1 MRHPEPRIVSLERAV
16 LASRS
21 HMRVLSDNNVGSASG
36 SPDDWRGRVLC
47 LTVVLC
53 PALYSFHF
61 TSFLH
66 AKEIVFAISVIV
78 MALLAALSRRITLR
92 GFAAFLP
99 LWIFIG
105 VALAGAF
112 AAQAKVPSDILT
124 RAAYWGL
131 LLLGVA
137 TVFDLMSDDKWQ
149 TRVIS
154 AISVSAALVAALGL
168 IQYAGLAPFLFPVF
182 AHYTQRVYSVFGN
195 QDLYGGYL
203 ALGVPL
209 LINRVWG
216 LGFRVSGSLVR
227 VRNWAALLGFAA
239 VVPGIMISGSRSA
252 WLAAFVGTAVSVFG
266 SRISGLPQDP
276 KPETRYPIPALVVL
290 LMAVTAWLVPS
301 ATVNRVLTTFG
312 AEDRGVHARLWMWE
326 GTLSM
331 IRDAPIL
338 GVGLNNYAYWCPR
351 YLGEPVL
358 GPRRNAQVENEFY
371 ADQPHSEPL
380 RVLAETGLIGAVCW
394 LWMVARMIR
403 VSGFGFRVSGFAKR
417 SLAARDPKPETRN
430 PVLGALLAFVVFALF
445 NAPFDSV
452 AHTFVGLLLASML
465 LGRTRKQ
472 SPSLESSEPV
482 AGFVQDRGR
491 CVRRL
496 SVPIAV
502 PLLAVLVGG
511 FLLLTVHVPSYLLRA
526 AEDAHLGPQADISL
540 YPRVVDYPWPNAR
553 AHKEYG
559 IALAEAGQD
568 EEARQE
574 LLKAL
579 KGLDTGDIYLA
590 LALLASEAGDRR
602 ATLRWA
608 TECLFRWPGNPDA
621 LRLIEM
627 QSPRGR
633 ANLRNEASTGRE
645 P

>member
-1 MRHPEPRIVSLERAV
+1 MRA
-16 LASRS
+16 
-21 HMRVLSDNNVGSASG
+21 LSDNNVGSASG
-36 SPDDWRGRVLC
+36 RPDDWRGRVLC

-53 PALYSFHF
+53 PTLYSFHF

-66 AKEIVFAISVIV
+66 AKEIVFALSVIV

-92 GFAAFLP
+92 GFGAFLP

-112 AAQAKVPSDILT
+112 AVQAKVPSDVLT
-124 RAAYWGL
+124 KAAYWEL

-137 TVFDLMSDDKWQ
+137 AVFDLMSDDKWQ
-149 TRVIS
+149 TRVTN
-154 AISVSAALVAALGL
+154 AISISAALVAALGL
-168 IQYAGLAPFLFPVF
+168 IQYAGFRAGELLFPMF
-182 AHYTQRVYSVFGN
+182 PAYTQPVYSVFGN

-209 LINRVWG
+209 LINRVSG
-216 LGFRVSGSLVR
+216 IGYRVSGPLTR
-227 VRNWAALLGFAA
+227 IGNWAALLGFAA

-252 WLAAFVGTAVSVFG
+252 WLAACVGTAVSVFG
-266 SRISGLPQDP
+266 SWNSGLPQDP

-290 LMAVTAWLVPS
+290 LMAVTAWLVPG
-301 ATVNRVLTTFG
+301 ATVNRVLATFG

-338 GVGLNNYAYWCPR
+338 GVGLNNYAYWSPR

-394 LWMVARMIR
+394 LWMVARVIR
-403 VSGFGFRVSGFAKR
+403 VSGFGFRVSGVTKR
-417 SLAARDPKPETRN
+417 SLAARDPTPETRN

-445 NAPFDSV
+445 NGPFDSV
-452 AHTFVGLLLASML
+452 AHVFVGLLLASML
-465 LGRTRKQ
+465 LRRTEKQ
-472 SPSLESSEPV
+472 RPSLESSEAA

-491 CVRRL
+491 CVHRL
-496 SVPIAV
+496 SVPVAV
-502 PLLAVLVGG
+502 PILAVVLGG

-526 AEDAHLGPQADISL
+526 AEDAHLGPQADVSL
-540 YPRVVDYPWPNAR
+540 YPCVVDYPWPNAR

-602 ATLRWA
+602 ATRRWA

-633 ANLRNEASTGRE
+633 TNLRNEASTGRE